1 LKENENVSAAP
12 PRRYEPDYIH
22 PVPVL
27 EHGDSMD
34 INGAREVFL
43 FEHEGLFYLHY
54 DGNGEKNWSCCQ
66 AVSKDLLHWDKRGE
80 QLEPGLPGEIDHG
93 GACYGPTFFF
103 EGKWYLYYVSV
114 ENTSGA
120 PFYIP
125 ALPYRTGLAVADQPE
140 GPWTKVSTDLFTL
153 GGKGSWNEGCICA
166 PYIIHQDGKY
176 LAFYSASTTG
186 PVYYRTIGLAVSDS
200 PSGPWELS
208 PEPLLPLEEQLE
220 NASLYFEPA
229 CGLWFMFVNHVGRD
243 EKGQEF
249 TEAVWV
255 YWSPSL
261 TQWNAEDKA
270 VVLDASNIPWVT
282 QAVGLPSCLVA
293 DGKLWLGF
301 DACKDPVNAI
311 NWGNAH
317 RDIGMSRFDLPLR
330 PPEF

>member
-1 LKENENVSAAP
+1 MKVNTNVSAAP
-12 PRRYEPDYIH
+12 LRRYEPDYIH
-22 PVPVL
+22 PTPVL
-27 EHGDSMD
+27 EHGDRMD
-34 INGAREVFL
+34 SNGAREIFL
-43 FEHEGLFYLHY
+43 FEHEGLFYMHY
-54 DGNGEKNWSCCQ
+54 DGNGEKSWSCCQ
-66 AVSKDLLHWDKRGE
+66 AVSKDLIHWEKRGE
-80 QLEPGLPGEIDHG
+80 QLEPGLAGEVDHG
-93 GACYGPTFFF
+93 GACYGPTFCF

-153 GGKGSWNEGCICA
+153 GGVGSWNEGCICA

-186 PVYYRTIGLAVSDS
+186 PDYYRTIGLAVSDS

-229 CGLWFMFVNHVGRD
+229 CALWFMFVNHVGRD

-261 TQWNAEDKA
+261 SEWNAEDKA

-282 QAVGLPSCLVA
+282 QAVGLPSCLIA

-301 DACKDPVNAI
+301 DACKEPVNAI
-311 NWGNAH
+311 NRGNAH
-317 RDIGMSRFDLPLR
+317 RDLGMARFDLPLR
-330 PPEF
+330 PPE